1 MPAKPVQISMDTD
14 LLRRIDADPE
24 VREKGRSAFV
34 REAVALYLDVKERR
48 TLEERLQRAYEGQ
61 ADAMLDEVAEIV
73 GVQEWPET

>member
-48 TLEERLQRAYEGQ
+48 TLEERLQRASEGH
-61 ADAMLDEVAEIV
+61 AAALLDEVAEIV